1 MVKVAVV
8 QTPPVLLD
16 RAATIA
22 NMVEAIAAAAA
33 DGAGLV
39 VFPEAYI
46 PGYPTWIWRLKPG
59 ADMALASELHARL
72 RAEAVDIARGD
83 LQPLLDAAATHRVTV
98 VTGMHELD
106 SEFSGTTLF
115 NTVVVIGPNGSL
127 LNRHRKLIPTN
138 PERMV
143 WGRGDAHGLR
153 VVETPAGRIATLI
166 CWENY
171 MPLARYALYAQN
183 LEILVAPTWD
193 CGDEWIA
200 SLRHIGR
207 EGGCW
212 VIGTGTAI
220 QARDVPESFPERGKL
235 FPDEDEW
242 ICDGDAAIVRP
253 GGRMLAGPLRREK
266 GVLTGE
272 IDVEAARRS
281 RRSLDVTGHY
291 SRPDLFQLTV
301 NRNPMP
307 PVAFEDE

>member
-46 PGYPTWIWRLKPG
+46 PGYPTWVWRLKPG

-83 LQPLLDAAATHRVTV
+83 LQPLLDAAATHAVTV
-98 VTGMHELD
+98 VTGLHELD

-115 NTVVVIGPNGSL
+115 NTAVVIGPDGKL

-143 WGRGDAHGLR
+143 WGRGDARGLR
-153 VVETPAGRIATLI
+153 VVETPVGRIATLI

-220 QARDVPESFPERGKL
+220 QARDVPESFPERGRL

-253 GGRMLAGPLRREK
+253 GGRLLAGPLRREK

-272 IDVEAARRS
+272 IDVEVARRS

-307 PVAFEDE
+307 PVAFDDE